1 MTIPVWLS
9 DPIFICSAITIG
21 CTILSILVTYRL
33 TKRKYE
39 SQNIQIIKEEKG
51 ISRIINIVKGG
62 TVYNI
67 GNFKKEVRIN
77 KEEKKEGSD

>member
-1 MTIPVWLS
+1 LTIPVWLS
-9 DPIFICSAITIG
+9 DPTVICSAITIG